1 MVLLNIKESV
11 AICLCLGQRVRII
24 VDVLCLDLEGVLV
37 PEVWQAVAG
46 ATQVEG
52 LLKTTRDI
60 PVYEDLMNYRL
71 KLLEEHDITLS
82 DVQVQIAKLQPL
94 PGAFEFLQWARLHYQ
109 VAIISDTFY
118 EFAAPLMA
126 QLQQPFLL
134 CHKLVVEQDRIVG
147 FKLRQTDPKRCSVR
161 AFKSLD
167 LRVLAAGDSFN
178 DVSMLEE
185 ADRGIFF
192 QAPDNVREIYP
203 QYPLANG
210 YEALKTLLTAQ

>member
-1 MVLLNIKESV
+1 M
-11 AICLCLGQRVRII
+11 
-24 VDVLCLDLEGVLV
+24 DVLCLDLEGVLV

-46 ATQVEG
+46 APQVEG
-52 LLKTTRDI
+52 LMKTTRDS

-71 KLLEEHDITLS
+71 KLLEEHDIALS
-82 DVQVQIAKLQPL
+82 DVQAQIAKLQPL

>member
-1 MVLLNIKESV
+1 M
-11 AICLCLGQRVRII
+11 
-24 VDVLCLDLEGVLV
+24 DVLCLDLEGVLV

-134 CHKLVVEQDRIVG
+134 CHELVVEQDRIVG

-203 QYPLANG
+203 QYPLANS

>member
-1 MVLLNIKESV
+1 M
-11 AICLCLGQRVRII
+11 
-24 VDVLCLDLEGVLV
+24 DVLCLDLEGVLV

-52 LLKTTRDI
+52 LMKTTRDI

-82 DVQVQIAKLQPL
+82 DVQAQIAKLQPL

-185 ADRGIFF
+185 ADSGIFF

-203 QYPLANG
+203 QYPLANS

>member
-1 MVLLNIKESV
+1 M
-11 AICLCLGQRVRII
+11 
-24 VDVLCLDLEGVLV
+24 DVLCLDLEGVLV

-52 LLKTTRDI
+52 LMKTTRDI

-203 QYPLANG
+203 QYPLANS
-210 YEALKTLLTAQ
+210 YEELKTLLIAP

>member
-1 MVLLNIKESV
+1 M
-11 AICLCLGQRVRII
+11 
-24 VDVLCLDLEGVLV
+24 DVLCLDLEGVLV

-52 LLKTTRDI
+52 LMKTTRDI

-82 DVQVQIAKLQPL
+82 DVQAQIAKLQPL

-185 ADRGIFF
+185 AVRGIFF

-203 QYPLANG
+203 QYPLANS